1 MLRKP
6 GNKGMGVS
14 MVVFSYIAID
24 VVLYL
29 PTQYNDFELVLFWD
43 QFSIDP

>member
-1 MLRKP
+1 
-6 GNKGMGVS
+6 MGVS